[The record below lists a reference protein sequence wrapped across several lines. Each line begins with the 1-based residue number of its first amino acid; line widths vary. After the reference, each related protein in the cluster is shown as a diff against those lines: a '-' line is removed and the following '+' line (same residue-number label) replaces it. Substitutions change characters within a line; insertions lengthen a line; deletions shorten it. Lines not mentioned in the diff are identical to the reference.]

1 MQNHQSTGRSRPL
14 QPSSRSSHPH
24 GSARFGRPAAVLG
37 LSAALALTA
46 TGCFGN
52 SRPAPQETA
61 TALAGAIS
69 SGGYSTVSLT
79 PESEDVPEQLT
90 EALADLEDVER
101 NVSVASAEVDG
112 EDNDRATATLT
123 VDWQLAGDD
132 SDTGSDAEADTD
144 TESSASASD
153 QASPATAT
161 EASASSE
168 AGTASDRTW
177 SYETTAEM
185 QWDEEAQEWLVA
197 LTPETVVPRLAE
209 GGIVN
214 LTTVPAERGSILDG
228 AGEELMMERDVAILG
243 LDKAQLEAD
252 DPEALAEAARQVAE
266 VAGVDEDA
274 FVAQA
279 EAAGERAF
287 VQAITVRN
295 NGDTEIPA
303 DQLLA
308 IPGGRVLEDT
318 AVLAPTR
325 AFARDVLGTYGEP
338 NAEQIEASG
347 GELEAGVEVG
357 LSGLQATWEDHLAGT
372 PGVQITIDNPDQ
384 PDTRESETDG
394 SSSPN
399 ATSSTSSTTDA
410 TPSAPD
416 GPVFSTDPVPGQ
428 DLASTLNRRVQEEA
442 EAVVAASDVPAGLVA
457 LRPSDGQV
465 LAAASSP
472 EGWPVAVSG
481 SYAPGSTFKVVTA
494 LAMLRSGMAPGD
506 TVQCPETLNVGG
518 MVVGNY
524 DGYPDVS
531 VGEIP
536 FSEAFAES
544 CNTVFVGAHEDIS
557 AADEAEAAQ
566 ALGLA
571 TEPVTGL
578 DSAFLGS
585 IPDDSTGT
593 EHAANLFGQG
603 VVEASPLGMATVAAS
618 VAAGQTV
625 RPLFV
630 TDPAVEAPAAPESG
644 VTAEEAEQLQALMAG
659 VVETGT
665 AEMLQAVPGA
675 PVLAK
680 TGTAQFVAD
689 GEDLAHTWLVAVHG
703 DLAVALF
710 FNEGL
715 GGGHDNG
722 PVVRDFLT
730 AVEEIIPSE
739 G

>member
-1 MQNHQSTGRSRPL
+1 MQNHQSAGRSRPL
-14 QPSSRSSHPH
+14 QPSSRAARPH

-37 LSAALALTA
+37 FSAVMVLTA
-46 TGCFGN
+46 TGCFGD

-69 SGGYSTVSLT
+69 AGDYSTVSLT

-90 EALADLEDVER
+90 EALADLEDVDR
-101 NVSVASAEVDG
+101 TVTVASAEVDG

-123 VDWQLAGDD
+123 VDWQLDGDD
-132 SDTGSDAEADTD
+132 ADEDAEASTG
-144 TESSASASD
+144 EGPGASGEASS
-153 QASPATAT
+153 SP
-161 EASASSE
+161 EASAGTGSE
-168 AGTASDRTW
+168 RTW

-185 QWDEEAQEWLVA
+185 RWDEEAQEWLVELA
-197 LTPETVVPRLAE
+197 PETVVPQLAE
-209 GGIVN
+209 GGTVN
-214 LTTVPAERGSILDG
+214 LTTVPAERGSILDA

-243 LDKAQLEAD
+243 LDKSHLEAD
-252 DPEALAEAARQVAE
+252 DPDALADAARQVAE

-279 EAAGERAF
+279 EAAGEKAF

-303 DQLLA
+303 DRLLA
-308 IPGGRVLEDT
+308 IPGGRILEDT

-338 NAEQIEASG
+338 DAEQVEASE

-384 PDTRESETDG
+384 PDTGASGTG
-394 SSSPN
+394 SSNSP
-399 ATSSTSSTTDA
+399 STTA
-410 TPSAPD
+410 AASPTAPE
-416 GPVFSTDPVPGQ
+416 GPVFSTDPAPGQ
-428 DLASTLNRRVQEEA
+428 DLTSTLNRRVQEEA

-494 LAMLRSGMAPGD
+494 LAMLRSGIAPGD

-524 DGYPDVS
+524 DGYPDAS

-544 CNTVFVGAHEDIS
+544 CNTVFVGAHEEVS
-557 AADEAEAAQ
+557 AADEAEAAE
-566 ALGLA
+566 ALGLTA
-571 TEPVTGL
+571 EPVTGL

-618 VAAGQTV
+618 VAAGHTV

-665 AEMLQAVPGA
+665 AEMLQDVPGA